1 MNIETL
7 DIEFLAIVAMAF
19 TLVLIPILGF
29 TIRFAL
35 KPTVEALGQLF
46 NPSGMSDDEALH
58 LLERRLA
65 MLEQQ
70 VDLVEGTMQRLD
82 ETVQFDRRLT
92 ASAR

>member
-19 TLVLIPILGF
+19 TLVLVPILGF

-35 KPTVEALGQLF
+35 TPT
-46 NPSGMSDDEALH
+46 
-58 LLERRLA
+58 
-65 MLEQQ
+65 
-70 VDLVEGTMQRLD
+70 D

-92 ASAR
+92 ASTR